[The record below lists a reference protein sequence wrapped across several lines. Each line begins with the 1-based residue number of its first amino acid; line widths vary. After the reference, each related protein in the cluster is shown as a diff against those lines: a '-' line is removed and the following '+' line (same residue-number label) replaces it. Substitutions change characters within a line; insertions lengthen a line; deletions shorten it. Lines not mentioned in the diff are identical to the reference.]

1 MVTIKNVTPTV
12 DIIGSLFAEFLAGAE
27 AIVKEWTIISGSEYR
42 IDTCD
47 TGWITLKTVL
57 QIGGEPYTVKSI
69 VQGES
74 ITILD
79 PGGSGNPVLNL
90 TFPMPNVN
98 YFHNTRFGQRAEVGE
113 IPDINDRVPMFWL
126 YEVFEETFNN
136 DDELVLDRTS
146 PLRLFFLDNSN
157 FEDWNNDEHYTFI
170 INPML
175 NLAESFIEFLKNN
188 PRIQQFEQHLVTSH
202 KNFGEVSD
210 SGHVASYLGD
220 EVSGVQV
227 RITLPI
233 DKDLTCNDC
242 IT

>member
-1 MVTIKNVTPTV
+1 MVTIKNITPTV
-12 DIIGSLFAEFLAGAE
+12 DIVGSLFTEFLAD
-27 AIVKEWTIISGSEYR
+27 AIGTIDSLIVNGGDSYTFN
-42 IDTCD
+42 TCN
-47 TGWITLKTVL
+47 TGWIRIKSIVS
-57 QIGGEPYTVKSI
+57 IGGNDFEVTSF

-74 ITILD
+74 FTATSTSD
-79 PGGSGNPVLNL
+79 PAGET
-90 TFPMPNVN
+90 TFTLPNVN